1 MIKAVL
7 FDLDGT
13 LLPIDMDDF
22 LISYLQLLAHKMEKY
37 LEPEVFVHELLAA
50 TEAMIKSND
59 YQKTN
64 AEVFKEAFF
73 AATGLDEKELMPV
86 FEDFYLHEYGSL
98 GKKYKPI
105 PIVRKI
111 IDLLKERGYILVLAT
126 NPLFPLIAIE
136 QRIKWAGVDPEAF
149 DLITTY
155 ENMHATK
162 PNPHYY
168 QEIMEIIKVVPEHCL
183 MVGNDVE
190 EDLVAKTLGMQT
202 FLVEDHMLNRKN
214 LPIVTDYQG
223 KLEILLDFVSNL
235 GGVKDFNEF

>member
-1 MIKAVL
+1 
-7 FDLDGT
+7 
-13 LLPIDMDDF
+13 
-22 LISYLQLLAHKMEKY
+22 
-37 LEPEVFVHELLAA
+37 
-50 TEAMIKSND
+50 
-59 YQKTN
+59 
-64 AEVFKEAFF
+64 
-73 AATGLDEKELMPV
+73 
-86 FEDFYLHEYGSL
+86 
-98 GKKYKPI
+98 
-105 PIVRKI
+105 
-111 IDLLKERGYILVLAT
+111 
-126 NPLFPLIAIE
+126 
-136 QRIKWAGVDPEAF
+136 
-149 DLITTY
+149 
-155 ENMHATK
+155 MHATK